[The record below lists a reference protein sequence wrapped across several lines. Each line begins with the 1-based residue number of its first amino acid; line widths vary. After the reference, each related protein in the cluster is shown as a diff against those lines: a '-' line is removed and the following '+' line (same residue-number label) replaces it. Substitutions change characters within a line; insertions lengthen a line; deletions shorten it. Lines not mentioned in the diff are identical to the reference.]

1 MNRTVLRV
9 LAFAAALAA
18 GAATLAA
25 STAKAVLPQVAEAAK
40 KWKSDAV
47 ITHVSTLAGKP
58 DGKASAWLYT
68 VYSPSANKSAVVT
81 AQDTKVALEEVLR
94 NTSID
99 AIGTDYLD
107 SDKALDAARKAGLKT
122 GSGDIMFGLTLF
134 GKATRKPA
142 IYWTVTVMGADGMSS
157 VTLDSK
163 DGTLIK
169 RDDVKL
175 K

>member
-1 MNRTVLRV
+1 
-9 LAFAAALAA
+9 
-18 GAATLAA
+18 
-25 STAKAVLPQVAEAAK
+25 
-40 KWKSDAV
+40 
-47 ITHVSTLAGKP
+47 
-58 DGKASAWLYT
+58 
-68 VYSPSANKSAVVT
+68 VT
-81 AQDTKVALEEVLR
+81 AQDMKVALEEVLR

-99 AIGTDYLD
+99 AIGSDYLD

-122 GSGDIMFGLTLF
+122 GSGDILFGLTLF

-142 IYWTVTVMGADGMSS
+142 IYWTVTVMGSDGMSS

-163 DGTLIK
+163 DGALVK

>member
-9 LAFAAALAA
+9 LACATALAA
-18 GAATLAA
+18 GASALAA
-25 STAKAVLPQVAEAAK
+25 STAKAALPQVVAAAK

-58 DGKASAWLYT
+58 DGKASSWLYT
-68 VYSPSANKSAVVT
+68 VYSPSANKSAIVT
-81 AQDTKVALEEVLR
+81 AKDTQVELEEVLR
-94 NTSID
+94 NASID

-122 GSGDIMFGLTLF
+122 GNGDIMFGLTLF

-142 IYWTVTVMGADGMSS
+142 IYWTVTVTSADGMSS
-157 VTLDSK
+157 VTLDPK
-163 DGTLIK
+163 DGTLVK